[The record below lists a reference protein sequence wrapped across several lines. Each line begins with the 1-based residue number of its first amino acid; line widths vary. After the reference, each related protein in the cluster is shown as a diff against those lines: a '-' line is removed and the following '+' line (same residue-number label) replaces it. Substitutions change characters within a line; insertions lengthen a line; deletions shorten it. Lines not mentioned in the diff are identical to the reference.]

1 MGSGKTTLG
10 RRLAERLRW
19 EFVDLDERLES
30 DLGHSVRDIIERD
43 GEARFRSLEL
53 GALRQHAASR
63 PLRCVTASGGGV
75 VETPEAASL
84 LAALGLVVWLRADP
98 EVCIARLGTASKA
111 RPLLDAAGEWRR
123 RYARRAALYAG
134 VAQHVV
140 DTHPASLEAS
150 LEELVRLVQARPQ

>member
-53 GALRQHAASR
+53 GALRQH
-63 PLRCVTASGGGV
+63 V